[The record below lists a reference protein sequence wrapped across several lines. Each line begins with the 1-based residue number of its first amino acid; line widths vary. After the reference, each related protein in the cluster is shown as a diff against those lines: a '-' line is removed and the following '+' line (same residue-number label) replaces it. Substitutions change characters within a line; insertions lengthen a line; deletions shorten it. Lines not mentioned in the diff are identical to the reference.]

1 MLLLKELML
10 KHLSEPKE
18 LTAFLESKANCSYN
32 DIVFAQD
39 DDGCVYFY
47 SGSGNPIYFDWDNR
61 WTPDI
66 GSSTRSI
73 EDSDGNTLLLPIA
86 IDQTGYL
93 GDVAELLALV
103 SQANSAPLFSVD
115 LVDAPQVTPY
125 IPAPA
130 PALVFGVEAK
140 RDRILEIDK
149 ILVDLQAESDKLL
162 AEIEEAGFLL
172 KVNPP
177 VTKAFEVG
185 CLVEMVRNNHSCTN
199 MQIGQRCRVIDAYD
213 DYVTTVEGFYV
224 NKRDLIVI

>member
-1 MLLLKELML
+1 M
-10 KHLSEPKE
+10 
-18 LTAFLESKANCSYN
+18 
-32 DIVFAQD
+32 
-39 DDGCVYFY
+39 
-47 SGSGNPIYFDWDNR
+47 
-61 WTPDI
+61 
-66 GSSTRSI
+66 
-73 EDSDGNTLLLPIA
+73 PIA
-86 IDQTGYL
+86 IDQTTYL

-115 LVDAPQVTPY
+115 LVDAPQV
-125 IPAPA
+125 IPVPT
-130 PALVFGVEAK
+130 LVFGVEAK

-149 ILVDLQAESDKLL
+149 ILVDLQAESAKLL

-213 DYVTTVEGFYV
+213 DYVTTAEGFYV

>member
-1 MLLLKELML
+1 MSLLKELML

-18 LTAFLESKANCSYN
+18 LTAFFESKANCSYN

-39 DDGCVYFY
+39 NDGCVYFY
-47 SGSGNPIYFDWDNR
+47 SRSGNPIYSDWDIS
-61 WTPDI
+61 WSPDI

-73 EDSDGNTLLLPIA
+73 EDSDGNTLSLPIA
-86 IDQTGYL
+86 IDQTTYL
-93 GDVAELLALV
+93 GDVAELLVSV
-103 SQANSAPLFSVD
+103 SQANAAPLFSVD
-115 LVDAPQVTPY
+115 LVDAPQVIPY
-125 IPAPA
+125 IPVPD
-130 PALVFGVEAK
+130 LVFGVEVK

-149 ILVDLQAESDKLL
+149 ILVVLQAESDKLL

-185 CLVEMVRNNHSCTN
+185 CLVEMVRNNHSYTN

>member
-1 MLLLKELML
+1 MSLLKELML

-18 LTAFLESKANCSYN
+18 LTAFFESKANCSYN

-39 DDGCVYFY
+39 NDGCVYFY
-47 SGSGNPIYFDWDNR
+47 SRSGNPIYSDWDIS
-61 WTPDI
+61 WSPDI

-73 EDSDGNTLLLPIA
+73 EDSDGNTLSLPIA
-86 IDQTGYL
+86 IDQTTYL
-93 GDVAELLALV
+93 GDVAELLVSV
-103 SQANSAPLFSVD
+103 SQANAAPLFSVD
-115 LVDAPQVTPY
+115 LVDAPQVIPY
-125 IPAPA
+125 IPVPD
-130 PALVFGVEAK
+130 LVFGVEVK

-149 ILVDLQAESDKLL
+149 ILVVLQAESDKLL

-199 MQIGQRCRVIDAYD
+199 MQIGQRSRVIDAYD

>member
-1 MLLLKELML
+1 MSLLKELML

-18 LTAFLESKANCSYN
+18 LTAFLESKVNCLYN

-39 DDGCVYFY
+39 GNGCVYFY
-47 SGSGNPIYFDWDNR
+47 SRSGNPVYSGCDDGWS
-61 WTPDI
+61 PDI

-73 EDSDGNTLLLPIA
+73 EDSDGNTLSLPIA
-86 IDQTGYL
+86 IDQTTYL
-93 GDVAELLALV
+93 GDVAELLVSV
-103 SQANSAPLFSVD
+103 SQANAAPLFSVD
-115 LVDAPQVTPY
+115 LVDAPQVIPY
-125 IPAPA
+125 IPV

-149 ILVDLQAESDKLL
+149 ILVDLQAESAKLL

-172 KVNPP
+172 KVKYP
-177 VTKAFEVG
+177 VPKAFDVG
-185 CLVEMVRNNHSCTN
+185 CLVEMVRNDHSYTN
-199 MQIGQRCRVIDAYD
+199 MQIGQRCRVIDESD

>member
-1 MLLLKELML
+1 MSLLKELML

-18 LTAFLESKANCSYN
+18 LTAFFESKANCSYN

-39 DDGCVYFY
+39 NDGCVYFY
-47 SGSGNPIYFDWDNR
+47 SRSGNPIYSDWDIS
-61 WTPDI
+61 WSPDI

-73 EDSDGNTLLLPIA
+73 EDSDGNTLSLPIA
-86 IDQTGYL
+86 IDQTTYL
-93 GDVAELLALV
+93 GDVAELLVSV
-103 SQANSAPLFSVD
+103 SQANAAPLFSVD
-115 LVDAPQVTPY
+115 LVDAPQVIPY
-125 IPAPA
+125 IPVPD
-130 PALVFGVEAK
+130 LVFGVEVK

-149 ILVDLQAESDKLL
+149 ILVVLQAESDKLL

>member
-1 MLLLKELML
+1 MSLLKELML

-18 LTAFLESKANCSYN
+18 LTAFLESKVNCLYN

-39 DDGCVYFY
+39 GNGCVYFY
-47 SGSGNPIYFDWDNR
+47 SRSGNPIYSGCDDGWS
-61 WTPDI
+61 PDI
-66 GSSTRSI
+66 GYSTRSI
-73 EDSDGNTLLLPIA
+73 EDSDGNTLSLPIA
-86 IDQTGYL
+86 IDQTTYL

-115 LVDAPQVTPY
+115 LVDAPQV
-125 IPAPA
+125 IPVPT
-130 PALVFGVEAK
+130 LVFGVEAK

-149 ILVDLQAESDKLL
+149 ILVDLQAESAKLL

-213 DYVTTVEGFYV
+213 DYVTTAEGFYV